1 MDIEFTQEHPSFL
14 FLDSSLYQVKAER
27 LLRAEGFLKNFL
39 LSVVFM
45 SDDDLLVINKQHLDH
60 DFYTD
65 IITFPIEEDDDNL
78 EAEIYISIDRVKDNA
93 MEFETSFSNEL
104 LRVYLHGILHL
115 VGYGDKTAEDKK
127 VMRSKEQYYMSL

>member
-14 FLDSSLYQVKAER
+14 FKDSNLYQVKAER

-45 SDDDLLVINKQHLDH
+45 SDDDLLVINKKHLDH

>member
-1 MDIEFTQEHPSFL
+1 MDIEFIQEHPSFL
-14 FLDSSLYQVKAER
+14 FQESSLYQAKAER
-27 LLRAEGFLKNFL
+27 LLQLEGFSKNFL

-78 EAEIYISIDRVKDNA
+78 EAEIYISIDRVRDNA
-93 MEFETSFSNEL
+93 MEFKTSFSNEL

-115 VGYGDKTAEDKK
+115 VGYRDKTAEDKK
-127 VMRSKEQYYMSL
+127 VMRSKEQHYMGL

>member
-14 FLDSSLYQVKAER
+14 FKDSNLYQVKAER

>member
-1 MDIEFTQEHPSFL
+1 MDIEFIQEHPSFL
-14 FLDSSLYQVKAER
+14 FQESSLYQAKAER
-27 LLRAEGFLKNFL
+27 LLQLEGFSKNFL

-78 EAEIYISIDRVKDNA
+78 EAEIYISIDRVRDNA
-93 MEFETSFSNEL
+93 MEFKASFSNEL

-127 VMRSKEQYYMSL
+127 VMRSKEQHYMSL

>member
-1 MDIEFTQEHPSFL
+1 MDIEFIQEHPSFL
-14 FLDSSLYQVKAER
+14 FQESSLYQAKAER
-27 LLRAEGFLKNFL
+27 LLQLEGFSKNFL

-78 EAEIYISIDRVKDNA
+78 EAEIYISIDRVRDNA
-93 MEFETSFSNEL
+93 MEFKTSFSNEL

-127 VMRSKEQYYMSL
+127 VMRSKEQHYMSL